1 MSSQKLFGKA
11 VREIRDAQGSMWTG
25 GPILVIEDEP
35 SVIAFLRAALERRGY
50 AVEGALSGSEGLKR
64 LNAGRYAG
72 VISDIRM
79 PGAVNGAEVHAWI
92 QKNRPELRSRII
104 LISGDTAN
112 METQTLLAQTGTP
125 CIEKPF
131 RVQHLLSVVEK
142 TFGKP

>member
-1 MSSQKLFGKA
+1 MQAALWS
-11 VREIRDAQGSMWTG
+11 G

-35 SVIAFLRAALERRGY
+35 SVIAFLRAALQRKGY
-50 AVEGALSGSEGLKR
+50 AVENAASGAEGIER
-64 LNAGRYAG
+64 LREGRYAG

-79 PGAVNGAEVHAWI
+79 PGAINGAEVHSWI
-92 QKNRPELRSRII
+92 QKNRPELSSRII

-112 METQTLLAQTGTP
+112 GETQALLAQSGTP

-131 RVQHLLSVVEK
+131 RVQQLISIVEK

>member
-1 MSSQKLFGKA
+1 MTAHPALSTKL
-11 VREIRDAQGSMWTG
+11 
-25 GPILVIEDEP
+25 PILLIEDEP

-50 AVEGALSGSEGLKR
+50 AVVDAPSGEEGLKR
-64 LNAGRYAG
+64 LSQGRYAG

-79 PGAVNGAEVHAWI
+79 PGAVNGAEVHDWI
-92 QKNRPELRSRII
+92 QKNRPELKSRII

-112 METQTLLAQTGTP
+112 SETQTFLAQSGTP

-131 RVQHLLSVVEK
+131 RVQQLIATVEK

>member
-1 MSSQKLFGKA
+1 MTSQAA
-11 VREIRDAQGSMWTG
+11 VSQTA
-25 GPILVIEDEP
+25 PILLIEDEP
-35 SVIAFLRAALERRGY
+35 SVIAFLRAALERKGY
-50 AVEGALSGSEGLKR
+50 SVVDAASGAEGLER
-64 LNAGRYAG
+64 LASGRYAG

-92 QKNRPELRSRII
+92 QKNRPELSSKII

-112 METQTLLAQTGTP
+112 SETQALLARSGTP

-131 RVQHLLSVVEK
+131 RVHQLMSAVEK

>member
-1 MSSQKLFGKA
+1 MSMQTA
-11 VREIRDAQGSMWTG
+11 MWTG
-25 GPILVIEDEP
+25 GPILLIEDEP

-50 AVEGALSGSEGLKR
+50 AVENAASGAEGLKR
-64 LNAGRYAG
+64 LERGRFAG

-79 PGAVNGAEVHAWI
+79 PGTVNGAEVHAWI
-92 QKNRPELRSRII
+92 QKHRPELSTRII

-112 METQTLLAQTGTP
+112 SDTQALLAQSGTP

-131 RVQHLLSVVEK
+131 RVQQFISIVEK

>member
-1 MSSQKLFGKA
+1 MQAALWS
-11 VREIRDAQGSMWTG
+11 G

-35 SVIAFLRAALERRGY
+35 SVIAFLRAALQRKGY
-50 AVEGALSGSEGLKR
+50 AVENAASGAEGIER
-64 LNAGRYAG
+64 LREGRYAG

-79 PGAVNGAEVHAWI
+79 PGAINGAEVHSWI
-92 QKNRPELRSRII
+92 QKNRPELASRII

-112 METQTLLAQTGTP
+112 GETQALLAQSGTP

-131 RVQHLLSVVEK
+131 RVQQLISIVEK

>member
-1 MSSQKLFGKA
+1 MSLQATLF
-11 VREIRDAQGSMWTG
+11 SG

-35 SVIAFLRAALERRGY
+35 SVIAFLRAALERKGY
-50 AVEGALSGSEGLKR
+50 SVVGAASGAEGLDR
-64 LNAGRYAG
+64 LTKGHYAG

-92 QKNRPELRSRII
+92 QKNKPELKSRII

-112 METQTLLAQTGTP
+112 SETQALLARSGTP

-131 RVQHLLSVVEK
+131 RVQQLISTVEK

>member
-1 MSSQKLFGKA
+1 MNVQTAKA
-11 VREIRDAQGSMWTG
+11 TSP
-25 GPILVIEDEP
+25 PILLIEDEP
-35 SVIAFLRAALERRGY
+35 SVIAFLRAALERKGY
-50 AVEGALSGSEGLKR
+50 SVVDAGSGAEGLER
-64 LNAGRYAG
+64 LSNGRYAG

-92 QKNRPELRSRII
+92 QKNRPELKARII

-112 METQTLLAQTGTP
+112 SDTQAFLAKSGAP

-131 RVQHLLSVVEK
+131 RVQQLISVVEK

>member
-1 MSSQKLFGKA
+1 MSVQAAKET
-11 VREIRDAQGSMWTG
+11 RP
-25 GPILVIEDEP
+25 PILLIEDEP
-35 SVIAFLRAALERRGY
+35 SVIAFLRAALERKGY
-50 AVEGALSGSEGLKR
+50 SVVDAGSGAEGLER
-64 LNAGRYAG
+64 LSNGRYAG

-92 QKNRPELRSRII
+92 QKNRPELKARII

-112 METQTLLAQTGTP
+112 SDTQAFLAKSGAP

-131 RVQHLLSVVEK
+131 RVQQLISVVEK

>member
-1 MSSQKLFGKA
+1 MSLQATMF
-11 VREIRDAQGSMWTG
+11 TG

-35 SVIAFLRAALERRGY
+35 SVIAFLRAALERKGY
-50 AVEGALSGSEGLKR
+50 SVASAASGAEGLDR
-64 LNAGRYAG
+64 LSNGRYAG

-92 QKNRPELRSRII
+92 QKNKPELKSRII

-112 METQTLLAQTGTP
+112 TETQALLARSGTP

-131 RVQHLLSVVEK
+131 RVQQLITIVEK

>member
-1 MSSQKLFGKA
+1 VSTQAALWS
-11 VREIRDAQGSMWTG
+11 G

-35 SVIAFLRAALERRGY
+35 SVIAFLRAALQRKGY
-50 AVEGALSGSEGLKR
+50 AVENASSGAEGIELLR
-64 LNAGRYAG
+64 NGRYAG

-79 PGAVNGAEVHAWI
+79 PGAINGAEVHSWI
-92 QKNRPELRSRII
+92 QKNRPELSTRII

-112 METQTLLAQTGTP
+112 GETQALLAQSGTP

-131 RVQHLLSVVEK
+131 RVQQLISIVEK

>member
-1 MSSQKLFGKA
+1 MSLQATLF
-11 VREIRDAQGSMWTG
+11 TG

-35 SVIAFLRAALERRGY
+35 SVIAFLRAALERKGY
-50 AVEGALSGSEGLKR
+50 SVDDAASGAEGLDR
-64 LNAGRYAG
+64 LAKGRYAG

-79 PGAVNGAEVHAWI
+79 PGSVNGAEVHAWI
-92 QKNRPELRSRII
+92 QKNKPELKSRII

-112 METQTLLAQTGTP
+112 SETQALLARSGTP

-131 RVQHLLSVVEK
+131 RVQQLITIVEK

>member
-1 MSSQKLFGKA
+1 MSLQST
-11 VREIRDAQGSMWTG
+11 MWTG
-25 GPILVIEDEP
+25 GPILLIEDEP

-50 AVEGALSGSEGLKR
+50 SVVNAASGSEGLKR
-64 LNAGRYAG
+64 LSDGRYAG

-79 PGAVNGAEVHAWI
+79 PGNVNGAEVHAWI
-92 QKNRPELRSRII
+92 QKNRPELRARII

-112 METQTLLAQTGTP
+112 NETQTLLAQSGTP

-131 RVQHLLSVVEK
+131 RVKQLMSVVEK

>member
-1 MSSQKLFGKA
+1 MSLQTA
-11 VREIRDAQGSMWTG
+11 MWTG
-25 GPILVIEDEP
+25 GPILLIEDEP

-50 AVEGALSGSEGLKR
+50 AVENAASGAEGLKR
-64 LNAGRYAG
+64 LERGRFAG

-79 PGAVNGAEVHAWI
+79 PGTVNGAEVHAWI
-92 QKNRPELRSRII
+92 QKNRPELSARII

-112 METQTLLAQTGTP
+112 SDTQALLAQSGTP

-131 RVQHLLSVVEK
+131 RVQQFISIVEK

>member
-1 MSSQKLFGKA
+1 MRAHPAWSTSL
-11 VREIRDAQGSMWTG
+11 
-25 GPILVIEDEP
+25 PILLIEDEP

-50 AVEGALSGSEGLKR
+50 AVVDAASGEEGLKR
-64 LNAGRYAG
+64 LSKGRYAG

-79 PGAVNGAEVHAWI
+79 PGAVNGAEVHDWI
-92 QKNRPELRSRII
+92 QKNRPELKSRII

-112 METQTLLAQTGTP
+112 SETQTFLAQSGTP

-131 RVQHLLSVVEK
+131 RVQQLMAAVEK

>member
-1 MSSQKLFGKA
+1 MN
-11 VREIRDAQGSMWTG
+11 AQIPVGVA
-25 GPILVIEDEP
+25 PILLIEDEP
-35 SVIAFLRAALERRGY
+35 SVTAFLRAALERHGY
-50 AVEGALSGSEGLKR
+50 AVANAASGAEGLNMLSGGKYS
-64 LNAGRYAG
+64 G

-92 QKNRPELRSRII
+92 RKNRPELCARII

-112 METQTLLAQTGTP
+112 SETQAFLAQSGTP

-131 RVQHLLSVVEK
+131 RVQQLMTVVEK